1 MYQQQIIGQN
11 APMAF
16 NPLLNPI
23 EQARTT
29 GQVIE
34 YQFMAIKPKKKEKE
48 LIRTLNDLGD
58 IQNSLND
65 LLLQQDQKLDS
76 IEENLTLTEERVKLA
91 LDDLAECDKL
101 YFSYKPIVVGTLLGG
116 AVFSPLVTLTGVKYL
131 GVSTGVGS
139 LLGGLVGY
147 KIQK

>member
-1 MYQQQIIGQN
+1 MEINVKLLKKNKNLIFLSIPKLN
-11 APMAF
+11 MA
-16 NPLLNPI
+16 NLQTLINKNN
-23 EQARTT
+23 E
-29 GQVIE
+29 E
-34 YQFMAIKPKKKEKE
+34 DMKEKE

-65 LLLQQDQKLDS
+65 LLLQQDQRLDT
-76 IEENLTLTEERVKLA
+76 IEENLTLTEERVKHS

-116 AVFSPLVTLTGVKYL
+116 AVFSPLVTLTGIKYL
-131 GVSTGVGS
+131 GISTGVGS
-139 LLGGLVGY
+139 LLGGLTGY

>member
-1 MYQQQIIGQN
+1 MVINVKLLKKNKNSKFLSIPKLN
-11 APMAF
+11 MA
-16 NPLLNPI
+16 NLQKLI
-23 EQARTT
+23 EKNN
-29 GQVIE
+29 E
-34 YQFMAIKPKKKEKE
+34 EDEKEKE
-48 LIRTLNDLGD
+48 LVRTLNDLGE

-65 LLLQQDQKLDS
+65 LLLQQDQRLDS

-101 YFSYKPIVVGTLLGG
+101 YFSYKPIVVCTLLGG